1 MVYQGSKA
9 RIAKDICPI
18 IQKAIDESNCD
29 TFIDA
34 FVGGANLIQHI
45 KCKNRVV

>member
-9 RIAKDICPI
+9 RIAKYIAPI
-18 IQKAIDESNCD
+18 IQKAINDSHTD

-45 KCKNRVV
+45 KC

>member
-29 TFIDA
+29 TLLMPSLAVRI
-34 FVGGANLIQHI
+34 
-45 KCKNRVV
+45 